1 MWSNQSNCMLI
12 TEFEL
17 FRYKPFTWMSQ
28 YFRVFYLLNTAV
40 VIPLQ
45 KVYWGHTIKLI
56 LYFVNLK
63 YMYIL
68 RFGWIRVLEKSLQ
81 PIARVQLYGLK
92 IAYVWTLNRIL
103 FHIELKTKVISKTCA
118 GIKWQHH
125 QYIEIYS
132 KFMFSCLS
140 LLLNSST
147 LVIGLNEQGIG
158 NVYKQS
164 LVLIHIYHQLSR

>member
-1 MWSNQSNCMLI
+1 
-12 TEFEL
+12 
-17 FRYKPFTWMSQ
+17 
-28 YFRVFYLLNTAV
+28 
-40 VIPLQ
+40 
-45 KVYWGHTIKLI
+45 
-56 LYFVNLK
+56 
-63 YMYIL
+63 MYIL

-164 LVLIHIYHQLSR
+164 SVLIHIYHQLSR